1 MYRKYFRER
10 KRIPEGNFVEVKY
23 EDFIERPFEELRR
36 IYGVLNLAGFK
47 KSERAF
53 RAYIL
58 SQSEVRLHNYVT
70 DAELREKIY
79 KKWGF
84 AFKEFGYEA

>member
-1 MYRKYFRER
+1 
-10 KRIPEGNFVEVKY
+10 
-23 EDFIERPFEELRR
+23 
-36 IYGVLNLAGFK
+36 VLNLADFK

-58 SQSEVRLHNYVT
+58 SQSEVRLHNYVI